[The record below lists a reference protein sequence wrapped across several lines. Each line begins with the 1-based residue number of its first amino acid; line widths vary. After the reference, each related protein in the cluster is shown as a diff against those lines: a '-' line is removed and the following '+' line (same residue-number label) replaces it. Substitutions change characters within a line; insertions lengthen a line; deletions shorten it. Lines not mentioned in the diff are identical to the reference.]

1 MTDPAGVH
9 RITRWLPAVEQVR
22 TYERRWF
29 WNDLAAGLVLV
40 ALLVPA
46 GMAYA
51 QASGLPPITG
61 LYATA
66 VPLLAYALFGPSR
79 LLVVGPDSALAP
91 LIAAVVIPL
100 SDGDAGRAIALA
112 GLLSLLVG
120 GICMLAGL
128 ARFGFLAELLSTPV
142 RYGYLNGIAL
152 TIVVSQLPK
161 ALGFSVQ
168 AETLFGTMRE
178 LWHGIADGRS
188 VGAAIGVSGASLV
201 IVLVLRRLTPVLPG
215 VLVIV
220 IGGIV
225 ATVVFDLADRLAL
238 VGDLPSGFPTPR
250 LPELSWGAAGSLI
263 GAALGIAFVAFAD
276 TSVLARVYAIKR
288 GERVD
293 SNQELVALGVVNVAA
308 GLFQG
313 FPVSGSQSRTPV
325 AEAAGAKTQLTGVIA
340 ACVLLL
346 VVLVAPG
353 SFRNLPEATLA
364 AVVIA
369 AATRIFAVRPVVR
382 LFAIRRSEFL
392 LSIAAFAMVAVL
404 GAIVGVA
411 AAVGLSLLDFMR
423 KAWLPHTTELVR
435 VDGLKGYHDADRHP
449 EGRRVPGLLLYRFD
463 APLFFANSRFFADD
477 LLARVRRAEPPV
489 HTVVITAEPITDI
502 DLTAAEEMQEL
513 LVRLEAHGVQLRF
526 AEMKGHV
533 RDRLLRYGFD
543 GVDPQAHFA
552 RTTGEAVKTY
562 VRETGTDWVDWE
574 DRPPG

>member
-1 MTDPAGVH
+1 MVTDPTGV
-9 RITRWLPAVEQVR
+9 RRVTRWLPAVEQVR
-22 TYERRWF
+22 TYDRRWF
-29 WNDLAAGLVLV
+29 WNDVTAGLVLV

-66 VPLLAYALFGPSR
+66 IPLLVYALFGPSR
-79 LLVVGPDSALAP
+79 LLVVGPDSALSP

-100 SDGDAGRAIALA
+100 SHGDAGRAIALA

-152 TIVVSQLPK
+152 TIVVSQLSR
-161 ALGFSVQ
+161 ALGFSVH
-168 AETLFGTMRE
+168 AETLFGTARDV
-178 LWHGIADGRS
+178 WQGVVDGRTES
-188 VGAAIGVSGASLV
+188 AAVGVSVVSLV
-201 IVLVLRRLTPVLPG
+201 VVVLLRRVSPVLPG
-215 VLVIV
+215 VLVV
-220 IGGIV
+220 VVGGIA
-225 ATVVFDLADRLAL
+225 ATVAFGLADQLAL
-238 VGDLPSGFPTPR
+238 VGDLPAGFPTPR
-250 LPELSWGAAGSLI
+250 LPDLSWSAVGSIAGAAV
-263 GAALGIAFVAFAD
+263 GIAFVAFAD
-276 TSVLARVYAIKR
+276 TSVLARVYAMR
-288 GERVD
+288 GGQRVD
-293 SNQELVALGVVNVAA
+293 SNQELVALGVVNAAA

-313 FPVSGSQSRTPV
+313 FPISGSQSRTPV
-325 AEAAGAKTQLTGVIA
+325 AEAAGAKTQLTGVVA
-340 ACVLLL
+340 ATALLA
-346 VVLVAPG
+346 VLVAAP
-353 SFRNLPEATLA
+353 SAFRNLPEATLA

-369 AATRIFAVRPVVR
+369 AATRIFAVPQVIR
-382 LFAIRRSEFL
+382 LFAVRRSEFL

-477 LLARVRRAEPPV
+477 LLARVRHADAPV

-502 DLTAAEEMQEL
+502 DLTGAEVVQEL
-513 LVRLEAHGVQLRF
+513 LGRLQELGVELRF

-533 RDRLLRYGFD
+533 REHLLRYGFD
-543 GVDPQAHFA
+543 GPDPETHFA

-562 VRETGTDWVDWE
+562 VRDTGTDWVDWE
-574 DRPPG
+574 DR